1 MLERLIGRRQ
11 ARYPLSVEP
20 LPITELAMP
29 LRLSFSLAEDEQN
42 SFSLMVAEGNDI
54 QPGLPLA
61 ANKAGGFLLG
71 LVKGRVAAITT
82 APGIRG
88 ALEERVILVEP
99 VADTNPIAFAPL
111 DPDSDPVPDLLNRI
125 RQASVFTDSLRPV
138 PLCDLLVAE
147 EGAGI
152 DTMVVLAADR
162 EPEVRASLQLFR
174 ERPEDA
180 FDALRLLARISGA
193 SEGKLAV
200 PETAAAEAS
209 RLADG
214 QDAAIMSLPAEY
226 PHTLEPLVARRTAD
240 SARTRVIAVETALAA
255 LDAVRH
261 GRVQDK
267 KVLTVIGP
275 DGKARGNFRVQ
286 IGTRLKDLLPQ
297 CGLGLNERDKVVAG
311 GPMRGFAQFSLD
323 TAVDAGVDA
332 IMVIPA
338 DAVRNWT
345 DDPCVNCG
353 ECLEVCPTNLQAHML
368 GRYAEF
374 GFFDRAEDLEIAHCI
389 ECGLCGLV
397 CTAGRP
403 LLQYHRLAKKEI
415 EKRKADLDKLALD
428 DETKATASDPEP
440 ESELGQ

>member
-11 ARYPLSVEP
+11 AQYPLSVEP

-29 LRLSFSLAEDEQN
+29 LRLSFSLVEDEEN
-42 SFSLMVAEGNDI
+42 SFSLMVAEGNEI

-61 ANKAGGFLLG
+61 ANKRGGFLLG

-99 VADTNPIAFAPL
+99 APDTNPVAFAPL
-111 DPDSDPVPDLLNRI
+111 DPDADPVPDLLNRI
-125 RQASVFTDSLRPV
+125 RQACVFTDSLRPV
-138 PLCDLLVAE
+138 PLCDLLVAD
-147 EGAGI
+147 EGDSI
-152 DTMVVLAADR
+152 ETMIVLAADR

-174 ERPEDA
+174 ERSVDA
-180 FDALRLLARISGA
+180 FRAARLLVRIAGA
-193 SEGKLAV
+193 KEGMLAM
-200 PETAAAEAS
+200 PEPAAAEAS

-214 QDAAIMSLPAEY
+214 EGVEIMSLPPEY
-226 PHTLEPLVARRTAD
+226 PQTLEPLVARRAAD
-240 SARTRVIAVETALAA
+240 SALTRHGARTRVIALETALAA
-255 LDAVRH
+255 LDAVRD
-261 GRVQDK
+261 GKVQDK

-311 GPMRGFAQFSLD
+311 GPMRGFAQYSLD

-353 ECLEVCPTNLQAHML
+353 ECLDVCPVNLQAHML

-374 GFFDRAEDLEIAHCI
+374 GFFDRAEDLEIANCI

-403 LLQYHRLAKKEI
+403 LLQYHRLAKK
-415 EKRKADLDKLALD
+415 
-428 DETKATASDPEP
+428 
-440 ESELGQ
+440 

>member
-1 MLERLIGRRQ
+1 MLERLLGRGE
-11 ARYPLSVEP
+11 AHCPLSVEP
-20 LPITELAMP
+20 LPITDLAMP
-29 LRLSFSLAEDEQN
+29 LRLSFSLAEDEKN
-42 SFSLMVAEGNDI
+42 PYSLMVAEGNEI

-61 ANKAGGFLLG
+61 ANTAGGFLLG

-99 VADTNPIAFAPL
+99 APDTNPVAFAPL
-111 DPDSDPVPDLLNRI
+111 DPDAGPVSDLLNRI

-138 PLCDLLVAE
+138 PLCDLLVPD
-147 EGAGI
+147 EGEKI
-152 DTMVVLAADR
+152 DTMIILAADR

-174 ERPEDA
+174 ERSV
-180 FDALRLLARISGA
+180 DALRATRLLVRISGA
-193 SEGKLAV
+193 SEGMLALPDPV
-200 PETAAAEAS
+200 AAEAL
-209 RLADG
+209 RLTDG
-214 QDAAIMSLPAEY
+214 KGVKIMSLPPEY
-226 PHTLEPLVARRTAD
+226 PQTLEPLVARRAERD
-240 SARTRVIAVETALAA
+240 AQRTRVIALETALAA
-255 LDAVRH
+255 LDAVRD
-261 GRVQDK
+261 GKVQDK

-311 GPMRGFAQFSLD
+311 GPLRGFAQFSLD

-338 DAVRNWT
+338 ESVRNWT
-345 DDPCVNCG
+345 DDPCVSCG
-353 ECLEVCPTNLQAHML
+353 ECLDVCPVNLQAHML
-368 GRYAEF
+368 GRYSEF
-374 GFFDRAEDLEIAHCI
+374 GFFDRAEDLEIANCI
-389 ECGLCGLV
+389 ECGLCGMV

-415 EKRKADLDKLALD
+415 EKRKADLEKSAQV
-428 DETKATASDPEP
+428 DELIQPEQ
-440 ESELGQ
+440 SR